1 MIRDAYRYVL
11 DSPMHAGTRKPYGRF
26 MECADYV
33 PGSVVRGACAEVILK
48 HCPNRRPGDDN
59 PECPRE
65 TANCPAWDGEQGR
78 CLFTEMFEGDSALL
92 FSNAYAMPC
101 RDDALPNSRP
111 APLTLRQCSL
121 HPGSVGEYER
131 RLTLAQADDSVHMA
145 EPPHGLWDTLIS
157 SYALQCRERQ
167 ALDEA
172 RIPECHT
179 HPEQATQDAVDHGSQ
194 CPHCLSKAE
203 LVRGYVLQVS
213 AYDKT
218 YWMTYAPGVQRRVHV
233 ALNRSRRSAQEGLLF
248 SRESVHR
255 GSNFC
260 GDVIGP
266 EGRED
271 LLWAV
276 SRAFGPGSEYAVV
289 FGRAGAAGLG
299 HTHTNR
305 TGREQDDSLRDRLSN
320 FDAALQALNPRPGCV
335 YFSIDA
341 WSSLVVDPVATPD
354 WAATLGLNGLA
365 TVFSR
370 QMVTSVSGWSNMP
383 RQTEFGLRKTRLAIA
398 AGSVYLCAFPG
409 TIDDLTAALQN
420 LEEAGIGEWREM
432 GCGRIEFSSPIH
444 LLRATRG
451 TEAQ

>member
-131 RLTLAQADDSVHMA
+131 RLAHADAEDSVHM
-145 EPPHGLWDTLIS
+145 EDPPHGLWDTLIS
-157 SYALQCRERQ
+157 GYALECRERL
-167 ALDEA
+167 ALDEGK
-172 RIPECHT
+172 IPQSPST
-179 HPEQATQDAVDHGSQ
+179 PEQATQDDVDHGSK
-194 CPHCLSKAE
+194 CPRCLSKAE
-203 LVRGYVLQVS
+203 PVRGYVLQVREGS
-213 AYDKT
+213 RT
-218 YWMTYAPGVQRRVHV
+218 YWMSCTPGVQRRVHV
-233 ALNRSRRSAQEGLLF
+233 ALNRSRRSAEEGLLF
-248 SRESVHR
+248 SRESVHC
-255 GSNFC
+255 GSKFC

-271 LLWAV
+271 LLRAV
-276 SRAFGPGSEYAVV
+276 SRAFGPGSESVVV
-289 FGRAGAAGLG
+289 FGRGGSAGLG
-299 HTHTNR
+299 R
-305 TGREQDDSLRDRLSN
+305 TRTICMGREHDDSLRSRLC
-320 FDAALQALNPRPGCV
+320 DLDKAVQDVAPRPGYV

-341 WSSLVVDPVATPD
+341 WSALVACPGVPPD
-354 WAATLGLNGLA
+354 WARTLGLSGVE
-365 TVFSR
+365 TVFVR
-370 QMVTSVSGWSNMP
+370 QAVTTVSGWSNMP
-383 RQTEFGLRKTRLAIA
+383 RQGEFGQREARSAVA
-398 AGSVYLCAFPG
+398 AGSVYLCAFQG
-409 TIDDLTAALQN
+409 KIDELADALEN
-420 LEEAGIGEWREM
+420 LEDGGVGDWREM
-432 GCGRIEFSSPIH
+432 GYGRVEFSSPIH
-444 LLRATRG
+444 LMCATRG
-451 TEAQ
+451 T